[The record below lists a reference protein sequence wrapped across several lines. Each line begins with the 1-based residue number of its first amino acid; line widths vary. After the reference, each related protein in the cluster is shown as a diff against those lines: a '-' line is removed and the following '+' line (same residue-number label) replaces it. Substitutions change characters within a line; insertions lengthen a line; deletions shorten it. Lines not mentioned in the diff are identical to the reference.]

1 MPKTSHYTMRLLGP
15 FALLSPGGTRID
27 ISSKKACAL
36 LALLAMA
43 PNGERSRTW
52 LRTLLWE
59 TRDEAQAMA
68 SLRRELSSLGQQLD
82 ACDAGFLVLRH
93 RDRIRL
99 DLGCIN
105 VDALNLAMGTDP
117 DSHIHNSEFLEGFDL
132 RDSEG
137 FEDWL
142 RVQRSRMDDLAA
154 VIAQSGGIDHASPAR
169 LLGEPLPPKEALL
182 VHMPPPVP
190 IKPSLSVI
198 PFLHEGGRKTSI
210 SIGYAEEIGFAI
222 ARYPALFVVASAAA
236 STLSDAG
243 MGLRE
248 IAHQLGVRYL
258 VDGRVELTEDKIVV
272 TLSLLEGRTASAI
285 WSQRFVGERENQ
297 TALQEEIAAQ
307 TASQIRSKIDLTEQ
321 HRGRTG
327 QVHGADSYDL
337 YWRAQARFR
346 EWTPDGNRA
355 AIALCERI
363 EEIEPGNV
371 LVSALLGFCHAIA
384 YQAGWSDDPQA
395 SRQAAIRCY
404 QFALA
409 SDPNNVEVLG
419 YAAGTMVSIGGDMR
433 VAERLIDR
441 ALSILPGYQPTLFW
455 GGWVDIANGKAAR
468 ARSRFEMSLRV
479 NPASAVRAY
488 AIGGIGIAFLLDG
501 QFDDAYT
508 MLSDA
513 VTYGGHYPASL
524 AGYCIAAAMVGQ
536 TDEARSALQALE
548 QRTPIANV
556 LSIVQDAALR
566 NRLLSVIDAVRA
578 T

>member
-1 MPKTSHYTMRLLGP
+1 MSHYALRLLGP
-15 FALLSPGGTRID
+15 FALLTPDGTRID

-43 PNGERSRTW
+43 SNGERSRTW
-52 LRTLLWE
+52 LRTMLWE
-59 TRDEAQAMA
+59 TRDEEQAMA
-68 SLRRELSSLGQQLD
+68 SLRRELSSLGRQLD
-82 ACDAGFLVLRH
+82 ACGAGTLLLRS
-93 RDRIRL
+93 RDRIQL
-99 DLGCIN
+99 DLGRIN
-105 VDALNLAMGTDP
+105 VDALDLALHI
-117 DSHIHNSEFLEGFDL
+117 DSASSIRDNQFLEGFDL
-132 RDSEG
+132 RDSEA

-142 RVQRSRMDDLAA
+142 RNQRSRIDDL
-154 VIAQSGGIDHASPAR
+154 VETIAQSSGIDHASPDS
-169 LLGEPLPPKEALL
+169 LLGEALPPKEALL

-190 IKPSLSVI
+190 IKPSLAVM
-198 PFLHEGGRKTSI
+198 PFLYDGERNNSI

-236 STLSDAG
+236 SALYEAG
-243 MGLRE
+243 MGPRD

-258 VDGRVELTEDKIVV
+258 VDGRIELTEEKIVV
-272 TLSLLEGRTASAI
+272 AVSLLEGKTAASI
-285 WSQRFVGERENQ
+285 WSHRFVSDRVGQ
-297 TALQEEIAAQ
+297 TALQEEIAEQ
-307 TASQIRSKIDLTEQ
+307 TASQIRSKIDLTER

-327 QVHGADSYDL
+327 QLRSADSYDL
-337 YWRAQARFR
+337 YWQAQAQFR
-346 EWTPDGNRA
+346 EWTAEGNRA
-355 AIALCERI
+355 AIALCKRI
-363 EEIEPGNV
+363 EEVEPGNV
-371 LVSALLGFCHAIA
+371 LVAALVGFCHAIA
-384 YQAGWSDDPQA
+384 YQAGWSVDPLA
-395 SRQAAIRCY
+395 SRQAAISCY
-404 QFALA
+404 QFTLA

-488 AIGGIGIAFLLDG
+488 AIGGIGIAFLLEG

-536 TDEARSALQALE
+536 TEEARAALQALE

-556 LSIVQDAALR
+556 LSIVQDEALR
-566 NRLLSVIDAVRA
+566 NRLLSVMDAVRA
-578 T
+578 A